1 MEHLIVSRKTYFL
14 VYLALLALLAA
25 TLGVAYIELR
35 GLNTILAIAIACT
48 KALLVILYFMHIRY
62 SSQLT
67 RLYVIAGFVWLAILL
82 GLVLT
87 DYLTRTWSFLIE

>member
-25 TLGVAYIELR
+25 TLAVAYIDLR
-35 GLNTILAIAIACT
+35 GLNTVLAIAIASL
-48 KALLVILYFMHIRY
+48 KAVLVILYFMHIRY

-67 RLYVIAGFVWLAILL
+67 RLYVIAGFVWLMILL
-82 GLVLT
+82 GLILA